1 MLVHG
6 VRPDSLA
13 NADEY
18 FGAHALE
25 LDRDNVTTLV
35 LGAGVETI
43 LTAGYMTDDPR
54 PFVAAAEK
62 IIVGGLAA
70 TPAQGPLARR
80 RDDVVAK
87 IDRRKVKQKARCAA
101 VVNDRGLVSCFVSS
115 H

>member
-43 LTAGYMTDDPR
+43 LTAGYMTDDP
-54 PFVAAAEK
+54 A
-62 IIVGGLAA
+62 L
-70 TPAQGPLARR
+70 
-80 RDDVVAK
+80 
-87 IDRRKVKQKARCAA
+87 
-101 VVNDRGLVSCFVSS
+101 
-115 H
+115 

>member
-6 VRPDSLA
+6 VRPESLA

-43 LTAGYMTDDPR
+43 LAAGYMTDDPR
-54 PFVAAAEK
+54 PFVAAAAK
-62 IIVGGLAA
+62 IIVEGLGCDA
-70 TPAQGPLARR
+70 GPRPTGTTTR
-80 RDDVVAK
+80 
-87 IDRRKVKQKARCAA
+87 
-101 VVNDRGLVSCFVSS
+101 
-115 H
+115 

>member
-43 LTAGYMTDDPR
+43 LAAGYMTDDPR

-62 IIVGGLAA
+62 IIVGGFGCDA
-70 TPAQGPLARR
+70 GPRPTGTTMR
-80 RDDVVAK
+80 
-87 IDRRKVKQKARCAA
+87 
-101 VVNDRGLVSCFVSS
+101 
-115 H
+115 

>member
-25 LDRDNVTTLV
+25 LDRNNVTTLV

-54 PFVAAAEK
+54 PLVAAAEK
-62 IIVGGLAA
+62 IIVGGFSCDPGPRSEPLRLCRRPFCLSHAA
-70 TPAQGPLARR
+70 MGLSFCM
-80 RDDVVAK
+80 AK
-87 IDRRKVKQKARCAA
+87 
-101 VVNDRGLVSCFVSS
+101 
-115 H
+115 